1 MTKIKKTVETSNAKE
16 DAETQGPS
24 CFADRYVK

>member
-24 CFADRYVK
+24 CLLIGM